1 MAWSSSSDWLY
12 EDLYGIE
19 SLAVSVTPR
28 VRVAGYLVIAIT
40 LFVSVGILWVPEMRA
55 IGRLTRTGGWPAGA
69 HVPDPELGF
78 RPARD
83 FSGTMI
89 NGSFHVRTDQFGSRI
104 PSNARPDVI
113 QRRGVLAAGCS
124 FTYGYELEAE
134 QSFPYAIGQA
144 LGIPSYNFGVCSY
157 SYATAVLL
165 LKKLDRDG
173 TLAKL
178 APQFLVLGAGAW
190 LEDRSRSPFYPTE
203 SLPFTYPYLS
213 KQGSSAVIAR
223 APSII
228 DARHAFDLGDAGER
242 DGVTPANAMTLAGL
256 VPRVW
261 FARLYRRM
269 LPDPGSQATLADEA
283 MYEFVVGE
291 LSAIARRHDMRLAIL
306 WLPHHDVEPVNPRLA
321 KVLSTHPDVILID
334 GNESLRLEQVPA
346 QEFADRHPSAVA
358 NGAYGRH
365 VAAVLRPFTRA
376 D

>member
-1 MAWSSSSDWLY
+1 MS
-12 EDLYGIE
+12 
-19 SLAVSVTPR
+19 VSPR
-28 VRVAGYLVIAIT
+28 VRIAGYLVIAVVV
-40 LFVSVGILWVPEMRA
+40 LVSVGILWVPEMRA
-55 IGRLTRTGGWPAGA
+55 VQALTGRGGWPAGA

-78 RPARD
+78 RPARN
-83 FSGTMI
+83 FSGRMI

-104 PSNARPDVI
+104 PLSARPDAI
-113 QRRGVLAAGCS
+113 EPHGVLAAGCS

-134 QSFPYAIGQA
+134 QSFPYAIGHA

-157 SYATAVLL
+157 SYATTVLL
-165 LKKLDRDG
+165 LKALERDG

-190 LEDRSRSPFYPTE
+190 LEDRSRSPFYPTD
-203 SLPFTYPYLS
+203 SLPFTYPYLT
-213 KQGSSAVIAR
+213 KQGSTAVIAR

-228 DARHAFDLGDAGER
+228 DARHAFDVGDAGER
-242 DGVTPANAMTLAGL
+242 DGLTHASAMTLAGL

-261 FARLYRRM
+261 FARIYRRM

-291 LSAIARRHDMRLAIL
+291 LSAIARRHGMRLAIL

-334 GNESLRLEQVPA
+334 GNESLRLEQVPP

-358 NGAYGRH
+358 NAAYGRH
-365 VAAVLRPFTRA
+365 AAAVLRPFKRA